1 MLLKH
6 LYALRVWLVAILS
19 AVLLHGWGLFNLQK
33 YLFSNVRPAPIEL
46 SLSLELQNPR
56 PFAPSPIEVST
67 PQPSPKKP
75 SKALSRSSAPIQSH
89 ASNTQNPTS
98 RTTATAVSPESP
110 EYPVSPALKM
120 TTATPE
126 PARTGA
132 GVPVAAASLTSSAA
146 QGAGNLNH
154 NLSAGTAGV
163 ELPSSSANYLNNPKP
178 RYPAASLR
186 LEEQGR
192 VIIHALIGAD
202 GLPLKMEVRVSS
214 GFDRLDKAALDAV
227 SGWRFTPGT
236 RGGVAEAMWV
246 DVPLVFKI
254 N

>member
-1 MLLKH
+1 MLIKH
-6 LYALRVWLVAILS
+6 LYAFRIWLVAILS
-19 AVLLHGWGLFNLQK
+19 AVFLHGWGLFNLQK
-33 YLFSNVRPAPIEL
+33 YLLTNPPPAPIEL
-46 SLSLELQNPR
+46 SLSVELQKPR
-56 PFAPSPIEVST
+56 ALAPTPIEVSK
-67 PQPSPKKP
+67 PQHSPQRASKVLNPST
-75 SKALSRSSAPIQSH
+75 APNQSN
-89 ASNTQNPTS
+89 ASNTQRPVP
-98 RTTATAVSPESP
+98 RTTATAESTDSPD
-110 EYPVSPALKM
+110 SPAVK
-120 TTATPE
+120 TTTSIQE
-126 PARTGA
+126 PAHKGA
-132 GVPVAAASLTSSAA
+132 GVPVAVAALTSSAA
-146 QGAGNLNH
+146 QGAGNSNH
-154 NLSAGTAGV
+154 NLSSGTAGV

-214 GFDRLDKAALDAV
+214 GFDRLDQAALDAV